1 MTPPILRIE
10 GLHVGYGRHR
20 LHPVVID
27 ADIEVQPGEV
37 VAIVGESGSGKTTL
51 ANAVAGLLPA
61 AGAITSGR
69 ITLDGHDLVAASER
83 QWRSIRGRLL
93 GVVPQDPG
101 VSLNPVERVG
111 SQVAE
116 VLQIHGLARGRAAR
130 RRAVELLAEA
140 GLTRPEARARQ
151 FPHELSG
158 GMRQR
163 VLIAIALAA
172 QPRLLIADEPTS
184 ALDVTVQ
191 RRVLDHLGDLTREF
205 GTAVLLI
212 THDLAVAADRAAR
225 IVVMS
230 QGRIVETGSTDHVL
244 RAPQHPYTRQL
255 ISSAPS
261 LTMVR
266 PRRRRTDEASAP
278 RTPVVAAAKLVKAF
292 PAIEEGRRRMTPVV
306 ADVTFDISPGETFA
320 IVGESGS
327 GKTTTARMVMGLTR
341 PTGGIVTVNG
351 VEIGELPPKQARAA
365 RRGIQMIYQ
374 NPYAS
379 LDPRFTVSDIIQEPL
394 RAFGIGHRTHRRR
407 RVAELVERVALP
419 AHVLDRRPDQLSG
432 GQRQRVAIARALALD
447 PTIVVCDEPTS
458 ALDVTVQAQILELLL
473 DLQRDLGTAYLFISH
488 DLAVVRQ
495 VADRVAVMHNGR
507 IVDQGATATVFDN
520 PTSMYTRELLDAI
533 PGKAHR

>member
-1 MTPPILRIE
+1 MLRIE
-10 GLHVGYGRHR
+10 GLHVGYGRH
-20 LHPVVID
+20 PVVVD
-27 ADIEVQPGEV
+27 AGIEVQPGEV

-83 QWRSIRGRLL
+83 QWRSIRGRVL

-116 VLQIHGLARGRAAR
+116 VLQIHGLASGRAAR

-140 GLTRPEARARQ
+140 GLSMPAARARQ

-158 GMRQR
+158 GMCQR

-172 QPRLLIADEPTS
+172 RPRLLIADEPTS

-225 IVVMS
+225 LVVMS
-230 QGRIVETGSTDHVL
+230 QGRIVETGSTDQVL
-244 RAPQHPYTRQL
+244 RAPQHPYTRRL

-261 LTMVR
+261 LTMVQ
-266 PRRRRTDEASAP
+266 PRRRTDDSPAP
-278 RTPVVAAAKLVKAF
+278 RTPVVAASQLVKAY
-292 PAIEEGRRRMTPVV
+292 PSIEDGRRRMTPVV

-341 PTGGIVTVNG
+341 PTGGTVTVNG
-351 VEIGELPPKQARAA
+351 VEIGTLPPKQARAA

-394 RAFGIGHRTHRRR
+394 RAFGIGDRTQRRR

-507 IVDQGATATVFDN
+507 IVDQGATDTVFDN
-520 PTSMYTRELLDAI
+520 PASTYTRELLDAI